1 MCHIPSSYVTLELL
15 LVKVVGSGIEAVVV
29 VGTVTVIEME
39 DSVDVVLG
47 EGLVLKLDT
56 DFDV

>member
-1 MCHIPSSYVTLELL
+1 MCHMPSSYETLEVLV
-15 LVKVVGSGIEAVVV
+15 VKVVGSGIEAVVV
-29 VGTVTVIEME
+29 GTVTMIEME

-47 EGLVLKLDT
+47 EGLALKLDT